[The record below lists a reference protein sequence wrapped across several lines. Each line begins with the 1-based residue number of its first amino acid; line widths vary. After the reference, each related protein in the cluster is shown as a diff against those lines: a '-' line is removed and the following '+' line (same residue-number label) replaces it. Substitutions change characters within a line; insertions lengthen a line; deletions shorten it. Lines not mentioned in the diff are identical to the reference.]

1 MKMQR
6 SILTPI
12 AAAGLFALLI
22 GPAGATRTAA
32 MPIFIAPVTPIL
44 GTTITG
50 GQLLRICGVNF
61 WSPKKKVTRE
71 GTNASDGGRHYGACW
86 QYRRRAGRWKR
97 VNVCHWG
104 DR

>member
-1 MKMQR
+1 MQR

-22 GPAGATRTAA
+22 GPAGATHAA
-32 MPIFIAPVTPIL
+32 ATPIFGAHVTPIL
-44 GTTITG
+44 CTTVAG
-50 GQLLRICGVNF
+50 GQLLQICGANF

-71 GTNASDGGRHYGACW
+71 GTNASDSGRHYGACW

-97 VNVCHWG
+97 VYVCY
-104 DR
+104 